1 VKRFREDNTEGY
13 DADALAELNRRY
25 EELAGPFGSGIQ
37 KCISDW
43 LAERILAQF
52 DAEAAQ

>member
-1 VKRFREDNTEGY
+1 MKRFREDNTEGY